1 MHKCPTC
8 KVPLH
13 GWEENCP
20 SCGTKQV
27 VRDSKR
33 SYGGQQAP
41 GVNVMPFV
49 IGFFVIGIGAMI
61 AMNSSW
67 IGEVMRRGP
76 EPQDP
81 LGGVNQIQARQII
94 EQKITEGLTAVG
106 AKAKFSWTVGG
117 QPGDI
122 NSPAPIELTVDT
134 SLADRNS
141 RTQIIDPIKDYME
154 RAKIPTLT
162 INDAKSH
169 STWTYTC
176 QLRSPSPEDNSD
188 GLPSQPQGEGEA
200 QAPAQ

>member
-33 SYGGQQAP
+33 SYGGGQQAP
-41 GVNVMPFV
+41 GVNPLPFV
-49 IGFFVIGIGAMI
+49 AGILIAGVALVFALNGSWIGIGQ
-61 AMNSSW
+61 
-67 IGEVMRRGP
+67 VMRRGP

-81 LGGVNQIQARQII
+81 LGGVNQVQARQLI
-94 EQKITEGLTAVG
+94 EQRITEGLTAVG
-106 AKAKFSWTVGG
+106 AKGKFSWSVAG

-122 NSPAPIELTVDT
+122 NSPGPIELTVDT
-134 SLADRNS
+134 SLSDRNA
-141 RTQIIDPIKDYME
+141 RQQIINPIKEYME
-154 RAKIPTLT
+154 RAKVPTLT
-162 INDAKSH
+162 MNDAKSH

-176 QLRSPSPEDNSD
+176 ALPAPSAENNAEAM
-188 GLPSQPQGEGEA
+188 PQDDA
-200 QAPAQ
+200 AAPQQ

>member
-20 SCGTKQV
+20 SCGAKQV

-33 SYGGQQAP
+33 SYGGGQQAP
-41 GVNVMPFV
+41 GVNPLPFV
-49 IGFFVIGIGAMI
+49 AGILI
-61 AMNSSW
+61 AGVALVFALNGSW
-67 IGEVMRRGP
+67 IGQVMRRGP

-81 LGGVNQIQARQII
+81 LGGVNQVQARQLI
-94 EQKITEGLTAVG
+94 EQRITEGLTAVG
-106 AKAKFSWTVGG
+106 AKGKFSWSVSG

-122 NSPAPIELTVDT
+122 NSPSPIELTVDT
-134 SLADRNS
+134 SLTDKNARH
-141 RTQIIDPIKDYME
+141 QIINPIKDYME

-162 INDAKSH
+162 MNDAKSH

-176 QLRSPSPEDNSD
+176 ILPSPSQEDSAD
-188 GLPSQPQGEGEA
+188 AMPQGDA
-200 QAPAQ
+200 AAPQQ

>member
-13 GWEENCP
+13 GWEEECP

-27 VRDSKR
+27 VRDRKKSF
-33 SYGGQQAP
+33 GGQQAP
-41 GVNVMPFV
+41 GVNPLPFV
-49 IGFFVIGIGAMI
+49 VGIFVCGIALAI
-61 AMNSSW
+61 ALNGSW
-67 IGEVMRRGP
+67 IGQVMRRGP
-76 EPQDP
+76 EPEDP
-81 LGGVNQIQARQII
+81 LGGVTQIQARQLI
-94 EQKITEGLTAVG
+94 EQRITEGLTAVG

-122 NSPAPIELTVDT
+122 NSPNPIELTVDT

-141 RTQIIDPIKDYME
+141 RQQIINPIKDYME

-162 INDAKSH
+162 MNDAKSH

-176 QLRSPSPEDNSD
+176 QLRAPSADDSAGMPGDAA
-188 GLPSQPQGEGEA
+188 PQGNGT
-200 QAPAQ
+200 APQQ